1 MLHML
6 HTHTTH
12 TAHTTHTTHTTHII
26 QGIGFQP
33 KNIAYKIKGAAACN
47 TYTFCGNTS
56 NLNLTRAR
64 WSVAIEPTGVDQSS
78 LCSEGLGLL
87 FVGDNG
93 QTFNFSCIVHWAYTN
108 TTMYFYPTM
117 NGNNASLNYGALL
130 AQFNGKFPVGT
141 SLTVLKPGTKAD
153 GVAAVQNLMLFSTE
167 LWTTTINKITTEV
180 RKVPPAVI
188 SQVPLSL

>member
-1 MLHML
+1 
-6 HTHTTH
+6 
-12 TAHTTHTTHTTHII
+12 
-26 QGIGFQP
+26 
-33 KNIAYKIKGAAACN
+33 
-47 TYTFCGNTS
+47 
-56 NLNLTRAR
+56 
-64 WSVAIEPTGVDQSS
+64 
-78 LCSEGLGLL
+78 
-87 FVGDNG
+87 
-93 QTFNFSCIVHWAYTN
+93 
-108 TTMYFYPTM
+108 MYFYPTM